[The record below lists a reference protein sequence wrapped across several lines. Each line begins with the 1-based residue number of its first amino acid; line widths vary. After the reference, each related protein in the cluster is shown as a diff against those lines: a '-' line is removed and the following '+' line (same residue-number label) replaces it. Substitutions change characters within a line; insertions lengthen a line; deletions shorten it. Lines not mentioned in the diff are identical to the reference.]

1 MLKAATLIFMGFA
14 AGWLVHEFVDK
25 HSTHDLVMVQP
36 HSVSDLVVPEQPVP
50 GSNPDSGAVE
60 TIPQEPA
67 PVQETPDPQ
76 PTIANF
82 LAGVTASINAR
93 DFGGA
98 LEQCLQA
105 PRHLLEPCRQSII
118 GSVDSGE
125 LTHYE
130 SAQLLE
136 LWLLEFPDD
145 IDAGVRLVEILINDE
160 QYVPAAR
167 RLALLQSYQVEP
179 GRLAR
184 VASEIQSVARAAIIK
199 LTLTDDREGL
209 ESLLSILIEM
219 EPHRAAWHYSLAKVQ
234 YEMEN
239 YSEALNSL
247 SYILFDPDYGD
258 RASTMYEDITE
269 KLNLAS
275 YSPVPIS
282 VSGSHFLVRATIDGV
297 HDVTLLLDTGASITS
312 LDARLVRNL
321 GLKSSGSRELL
332 LRTAG
337 GVITAKTIEVD
348 SLNIGGHVVRGLEI
362 ATVDLGSGV
371 ADGLL
376 GMNFLGE
383 FKFVIDQKQ
392 RQLLLTRR

>member
-1 MLKAATLIFMGFA
+1 MFKAATLIVMGFA
-14 AGWLVHEFVDK
+14 AGWLAHEFMES
-25 HSTHDLVMVQP
+25 HETLVETTVRP
-36 HSVSDLVVPEQPVP
+36 PITDELVAPEPAITVTEP
-50 GSNPDSGAVE
+50 GSGTDESTPPEPSLA
-60 TIPQEPA
+60 QE
-67 PVQETPDPQ
+67 VPQ
-76 PTIANF
+76 PEATHF
-82 LAGVTASINAR
+82 LTDVVQLLNTR
-93 DFGGA
+93 DFIGA
-98 LEQCLQA
+98 LDQCLQA
-105 PRHLLEPCRQSII
+105 PPHLLESCRQVII
-118 GSVDSGE
+118 GAVDAGG

-130 SAQLLE
+130 SAQLLD

-179 GRLAR
+179 GRLER

-219 EPHRAAWHYSLAKVQ
+219 EPHRAAWHYSLAKVR
-234 YEMEN
+234 YEMES
-239 YSEALNSL
+239 YTEALNSL

-275 YSPVPIS
+275 YSPVPITI
-282 VSGSHFLVRATIDGV
+282 SGSHFLVRATIDGV

-312 LDARLVRNL
+312 LDSRLVLKL
-321 GLKSSGSRELL
+321 GLNTSTSGELL

-337 GVITAKTIEVD
+337 GVIRAKTVELD
-348 SLNIGGHVVRGLEI
+348 SLNIGGHMVRDLKI
-362 ATVDLGSGV
+362 ASVDLGGEV

-376 GMNFLGE
+376 GMNFLDE

-392 RQLLLTRR
+392 RRLLLTRK